1 MQPQHPGGYGQ
12 GLPFNPNMQQQNQ
25 NLGAY
30 PHQQFQQGMAPPLPY
45 QMQQQQPNFYPP
57 NNHHQQQRPGL
68 PIQNHTQ
75 IAHLP
80 PQWQQDQVCWSA
92 IRDIRSLLNY
102 ILRTLSANHSIHEFH
117 RYLDNQQ
124 WTSHNPLRMLSCCL
138 RPQLLLHE
146 SVVYYCSALAC
157 YVL

>member
-45 QMQQQQPNFYPP
+45 QMQQQQPNFFPP
-57 NNHHQQQRPGL
+57 NNHHQQQMRPGL

-75 IAHLP
+75 IAHQP
-80 PQWQQDQVCWSA
+80 PQWQQDQVC
-92 IRDIRSLLNY
+92 
-102 ILRTLSANHSIHEFH
+102 
-117 RYLDNQQ
+117 
-124 WTSHNPLRMLSCCL
+124 
-138 RPQLLLHE
+138 
-146 SVVYYCSALAC
+146 
-157 YVL
+157 